1 MSTEQRDS
9 IPAPPAEK
17 LKAQVA
23 ECEKC
28 GRAAVVLCGNC
39 IAPGE
44 GQSPQVKRYTADE
57 VEDMILR
64 WCGFPERT
72 IENVRHAFAMEAT
85 GGIDTANQEKP
96 T

>member
-1 MSTEQRDS
+1 MS
-9 IPAPPAEK
+9 
-17 LKAQVA
+17 QVV
-23 ECEKC
+23 ECATC

-44 GQSPQVKRYTADE
+44 GQVPQVKRYTADQ
-57 VEDMILR
+57 VEEMILR
-64 WCGFPERT
+64 WCGWPQRT

-85 GGIDTANQEKP
+85 GGIDRSQEKP